1 MTEIV
6 NANSL
11 SLKELANTPTMKRN
25 FEQIL
30 GKRAPQFISSVLTL
44 VNNNYDLKKIAPI
57 SILNAAKIAAVL
69 NLPINPNLGYM
80 YIVPYNHTAQ
90 AQIGYKGL
98 IQLAQRSG
106 QYKHLN
112 AVPVYEDEFKGF
124 NPLTETIDYEPHFKN
139 RANNEKPVGY
149 VGYFELLNGFNK
161 TVYWTREQI
170 DAHRRKFSKM
180 SGGATPKGVWADNF
194 DAMAL
199 KTVLKNLLS
208 KWGPLSTEM
217 EYAYSKADEDTISD
231 NAEVKEVDA
240 TEEDNNSVDAL
251 LDDAEVTKKEVSKDE
266 PTSEQADLFDGR

>member
-1 MTEIV
+1 MQNQLTIKQL
-6 NANSL
+6 ANSTAL
-11 SLKELANTPTMKRN
+11 QDN
-25 FEQIL
+25 FKQVL

-44 VNNNYDLKKIAPI
+44 VNDNYALKKVEPV
-57 SILNAAKIAAVL
+57 SIFNAAKIAAVL

-124 NPLTETIDYEPHFKN
+124 NPLTETIDYEPHFKDRKKDDN
-139 RANNEKPVGY
+139 PVGY

-161 TVYWTREQI
+161 TIYWTREQI
-170 DAHRRKFSKM
+170 DEHRRKFSKM

-199 KTVLKNLLS
+199 KTVLKSLLS

-231 NAEVKEVDA
+231 NTEVKEVDA

-251 LDDAEVTKKEVSKDE
+251 LDDIESSEEVKEEATKDGQTE
-266 PTSEQADLFDGR
+266 TTQAGLFDGR